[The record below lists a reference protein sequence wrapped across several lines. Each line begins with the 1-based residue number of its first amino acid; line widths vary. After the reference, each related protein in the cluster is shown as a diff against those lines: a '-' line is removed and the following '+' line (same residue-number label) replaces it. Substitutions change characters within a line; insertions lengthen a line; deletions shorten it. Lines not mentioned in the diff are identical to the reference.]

1 MGFIPIFVALLG
13 LVLLYSIYT
22 YNQIKPRK
30 VRLTQVIDQM
40 AANSGQRKM
49 AIFKFEADHPGSSLN
64 EAAALLKKTSTDRFQ
79 SYKKEEELISSIDS
93 ALAQIDDNGLKADLQ
108 QANDAQQKL
117 MKKLK
122 TYSLDYNNLIGKAPA
137 SFVASV
143 FGFKSF

>member
-30 VRLTQVIDQM
+30 ARLSQVIDQM

-49 AIFKFEADHPGSSLN
+49 AIFKYNDQVPNSSLAD
-64 EAAALLKKTSTDRFQ
+64 AAAALKKTSTDRFQ
-79 SYKKEEELISSIDS
+79 SYKKENELIDIVTS
-93 ALAQIDDNGLKADLQ
+93 GLNNLEDTELKSDLEKAN
-108 QANDAQQKL
+108 ATQKEL
-117 MKKLK
+117 MKKLEVFAA
-122 TYSLDYNNLIGKAPA
+122 DYNKMIGKAPA
-137 SFVASV
+137 SIVASA